1 MKKPLT
7 KENWLT
13 ESYEN
18 FSSVN
23 WPTLPFVKAF
33 FDYIL
38 EPNQQNLQNKSFLAT
53 DNLTTHNLDFSIT
66 KLDLSKFQSL
76 QMLQDYKLK
85 FISLASQL
93 ATNALFSNVN
103 IQSLKDW
110 ISQLNQESV
119 NAKKPTWSFY
129 INNTLIYIY
138 KHSLEDFKKDTSL
151 INPNITEIRAYQN
164 ILGQRQIK
172 LTTFFTFDNTQKIL
186 PDFALI
192 KKMNADY
199 LLGISKQG
207 KIYKINGLNPILVP
221 SSCDNIATL
230 DLYSPD
236 LPKQDKCEEIPAFDK
251 VIKFDIN
258 ESQNTPNNID
268 LVFYLDNN
276 KIWYGQVTIDNDP
289 QRQMLNSSSYVYIN
303 PNINTETFQITE
315 LKDLEVNSVTKK
327 INNKINEFATIYLST
342 QKASQ
347 STNTNLNRSS
357 GKFIIDQN
365 YKQSFNDKTIR
376 KFWDFGTDNMYQE
389 PARKIPEWISKWTIS
404 IDQLDTTLEAKSNF
418 LNWRT
423 EYNNSVKDSWNIQ
436 KPQLIL
442 NLEYFNSSNNAKYY
456 PREALKRET
465 QGIGLNKELAKE
477 IYNQQHSSS
486 GKQTIKINLDN
497 ESIKKILKS
506 DDPSIKF
513 KLTEPKELTKYKSLS
528 TQDIESVLSAYY
540 VIDFWYEELDNSLV
554 RLQTWKKNRVSQS
567 IDWNFFKKVP
577 FLEVY
582 LANEKIYEQPIFYSN
597 NWDKNWSVPD
607 FGVNF
612 FINSWSIEMDGY
624 EYKIQKTNQSNQAL
638 KLIVR
643 EDKDKIHNLRFDIDQ
658 KLENLKTSQKGYYLG
673 STYYTPILLD
683 NENAKWEVYAFDT
696 DFDTLLDEEG
706 NIQEIIT
713 KQPYKIGILDE
724 QWNHNAET
732 NPGQIF
738 KVKDPDTKQ
747 EALVYFNLLD
757 TWEIFV
763 KSNDERSQE
772 KQREIN
778 EELDRQAKIIADKH
792 YKRQMEYYE
801 QEEPYEEP
809 VSPYETITIYPEEPQ
824 YEDSLNYAKQSEEYQ
839 DIKRQILN
847 SLNYEKFKASTR
859 GQNTIQLLQAD
870 TLNPFVF
877 MEQNAIHIA
886 HPYFENGTRKTAL
899 INIKYNGLD
908 YSKNNYPYLF
918 APFSQANTL
927 SETFKPATVDAY
939 KTNKETKAK
948 EFYSSTNVSNVIVR
962 DNQITFMTT
971 FDKNALQELDRED
984 MVKDFKVLDNNKNVL
999 FEFKKDF
1006 QKTSNETVLLNL
1018 NHSVN
1023 WTHTDSNGEVS
1034 QNNQRAMDW
1043 AKIFTNPEYANKFLI
1058 NKCRYKVTYNTSKTY
1073 KWVDLIIDKSKV
1085 MFNSNTMWI
1094 NWKSTKNILFFVCHF

>member
-1 MKKPLT
+1 
-7 KENWLT
+7 
-13 ESYEN
+13 
-18 FSSVN
+18 
-23 WPTLPFVKAF
+23 
-33 FDYIL
+33 
-38 EPNQQNLQNKSFLAT
+38 
-53 DNLTTHNLDFSIT
+53 
-66 KLDLSKFQSL
+66 
-76 QMLQDYKLK
+76 
-85 FISLASQL
+85 
-93 ATNALFSNVN
+93 
-103 IQSLKDW
+103 
-110 ISQLNQESV
+110 
-119 NAKKPTWSFY
+119 
-129 INNTLIYIY
+129 
-138 KHSLEDFKKDTSL
+138 
-151 INPNITEIRAYQN
+151 
-164 ILGQRQIK
+164 
-172 LTTFFTFDNTQKIL
+172 
-186 PDFALI
+186 
-192 KKMNADY
+192 
-199 LLGISKQG
+199 
-207 KIYKINGLNPILVP
+207 
-221 SSCDNIATL
+221 
-230 DLYSPD
+230 
-236 LPKQDKCEEIPAFDK
+236 
-251 VIKFDIN
+251 
-258 ESQNTPNNID
+258 
-268 LVFYLDNN
+268 
-276 KIWYGQVTIDNDP
+276 
-289 QRQMLNSSSYVYIN
+289 
-303 PNINTETFQITE
+303 FQITE

-357 GKFIIDQN
+357 GKFVIFQDNLQN
-365 YKQSFNDKTIR
+365 NQQNNKIMEAYYYTTAKLWKHEPQA
-376 KFWDFGTDNMYQE
+376 YQE
-389 PARKIPEWISKWTIS
+389 VRNKVKIETLDMVLNSKN
-404 IDQLDTTLEAKSNF
+404 NF
-418 LNWRT
+418 INWRT
-423 EYNNSVKDSWNIQ
+423 EYNNSIKDSWNYINP
-436 KPQLIL
+436 KLIFNIKYSAL
-442 NLEYFNSSNNAKYY
+442 GETTKKTSEGKALERKSKG
-456 PREALKRET
+456 T
-465 QGIGLNKELAKE
+465 GLAAELAKE
-477 IYNQQHSSS
+477 IYDQQLKSN
-486 GKQTIKINLDN
+486 GKQTI
-497 ESIKKILKS
+497 SIALNSQILKNLLENQ
-506 DDPSIKF
+506 DPKIEFRLSEPREISKF
-513 KLTEPKELTKYKSLS
+513 SSLS
-528 TQDIESVLSAYY
+528 PWEIKEAIGT
-540 VIDFWYEELDNSLV
+540 WYAQNISHTHFGNVFTLAEDL
-554 RLQTWKKNRVSQS
+554 
-567 IDWNFFKKVP
+567 DWNFFKKVP

-582 LANEKIYEQPIFYSN
+582 LANEKIYEQPIYYSTYWTMGAHNNSFLSPYFYI
-597 NWDKNWSVPD
+597 D
-607 FGVNF
+607 
-612 FINSWSIEMDGY
+612 NSSIEMDGY
-624 EYKIQKTNQSNQAL
+624 EYKIQKTSQSNQAL

-732 NPGQIF
+732 DPGQIF

-1094 NWKSTKNILFFVCHF
+1094 SIQFINLATEQEEPNTVTLSDFCFTDMNNNVTWKLSWPSVELIPRQEYIEYEFTLSYDTGELL